1 MTVEELLAKIKDK
14 DDKVRSATW
23 LAAGEVAPGS
33 QAAGRG
39 DRHGYQTRCAANR
52 RCFAG
57 KDSGRVVRP
66 SGSSVVGA
74 IFSLLALVGSALQT
88 VSSGTGF
95 PSQFGVLFG
104 VGAIISYF
112 PILYGA
118 LGFIFGLILGGLYN
132 LLAGVV
138 GGVEIGLAQ
147 TQSQ

>member
-1 MTVEELLAKIKDK
+1 MD
-14 DDKVRSATW
+14 
-23 LAAGEVAPGS
+23 
-33 QAAGRG
+33 
-39 DRHGYQTRCAANR
+39 
-52 RCFAG
+52 
-57 KDSGRVVRP
+57 GRVRRAARRAVWYHTPPWLPNSLCGESALFRWQRFRARCTP
-66 SGSSVVGA
+66 FSVLSSGQS
-74 IFSLLALVGSALQT
+74 FPLLALVGSALQT

-104 VGAIISYF
+104 VGAIIIF

-138 GGVEIGLAQ
+138 GGVEIEGPQ